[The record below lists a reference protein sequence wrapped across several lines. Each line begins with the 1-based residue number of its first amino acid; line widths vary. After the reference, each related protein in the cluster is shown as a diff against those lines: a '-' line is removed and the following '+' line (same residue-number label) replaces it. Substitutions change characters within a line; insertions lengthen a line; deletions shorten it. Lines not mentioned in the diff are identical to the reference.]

1 MKIGA
6 RIIKTGIAVTITMF
20 ICQALKLEPAL
31 FGAVSAVV
39 NLQPSIYLT
48 LKTARNQISVHLL
61 GVTAGLVL
69 GYLLGG
75 NPLSMGL
82 TTVLIIAL
90 YKKLNLQN
98 GILMGVVA
106 AIFILGSSP
115 DQFLAHAVNRS
126 AVIFIGLTVAMIVNV
141 ILWPPR
147 YGALFITRLKESN
160 DAAVSYFCQAVH
172 DFVRLENEELAASP
186 AQSEKA
192 LELNKETRTLAE
204 HFWLEKKNNADNYN
218 TTGRD
223 KWFEAVEKFM
233 DYNETVTEKADR
245 IYELIPARLERRLKS
260 GAPSVSNE
268 FQSILDLLE
277 SGCPTVARVNGK
289 LRALLCDGADVEPE
303 EITETYWEK
312 LTAAIE
318 QWQPRLT
325 DSYYLHAL
333 LEVAVV
339 ANEIR
344 WVAREGKKLLKP
356 EQGNLPN
363 VCS

>member
-1 MKIGA
+1 MIIGA
-6 RIIKTGIAVTITMF
+6 RIVKTGIAVTITMY
-20 ICQALKLEPAL
+20 ICQALNLEPAL
-31 FGAVSAVV
+31 FGAVSAVI
-39 NLQPSIYLT
+39 NMQPSIYLT
-48 LKTARNQISVHLL
+48 LKTAWDQVLVHIL
-61 GVTAGLVL
+61 GVAAGLGL

-75 NPLSMGL
+75 NPLSMGI
-82 TTVLIIAL
+82 TTVLIITL
-90 YKKLNLQN
+90 YKKLKLQN
-98 GILMGVVA
+98 GILMGIVA

-115 DQFLAHAVNRS
+115 DQFLSHAFSRS
-126 AVIFIGLTVAMIVNV
+126 SVIFIGLTMAMVVNV

-147 YGALFITRLKESN
+147 YGRRFMEKLRENNT
-160 DAAVSYFCQAVH
+160 AAVGFFCRAVH
-172 DFVRLENEELAASP
+172 DFARLEHQAIPVTQDL
-186 AQSEKA
+186 SENAMK
-192 LELNKETRTLAE
+192 LQKETRILAE
-204 HFWLEKKNNADNYN
+204 HFRREKDFGNFNSAV
-218 TTGRD
+218 RD
-223 KWFEAVEKFM
+223 KWLQAVEKFM
-233 DYNETVTEKADR
+233 DYNESLTEKAGR
-245 IYELIPARLERRLKS
+245 IYELIPARLERRAKS
-260 GAPSVSNE
+260 GAPPVSSE
-268 FQSILDLLE
+268 FQAILDLLE